1 MKIQLL
7 LCLLTAALGLIQ
19 AQTYVSEPIRSHQTW
34 TRQQSPYIIS
44 NDLFVAPNTI
54 LTIEAGTRVLF
65 SSEVKMHIE
74 GQIIAQG
81 TAKKKIIFE
90 GLNGNHWQGLFF
102 RRAIVDNDEA
112 IFTDTAMNVFEHT
125 TFKGKDW
132 NPIHLIQAENRN
144 IKLYNCEIIDCQTA
158 IQTEKQARI
167 IAKNTHIQKCY
178 RPLHVRITS
187 QLTFLDSKISDY
199 TLLLIG
205 GSITFNNN
213 IVKNALSRGSHS
225 GLMIWMTGGGVAT
238 IENNT
243 FINANNAAFTLYKT
257 TKRNTIVL
265 KNNIFKN
272 NKTHL
277 ALSCEFAKR
286 CKFIVQNNDFYEFES
301 CPIELFDNCQAAKD
315 TIMLDSNYFHK
326 LTVDEV
332 QHKLLKVPE
341 AIADL
346 QHYSTQIRVK
356 GLLSRKNKPTLRRD

>member
-1 MKIQLL
+1 MNIQLL
-7 LCLLTAALGLIQ
+7 TCLFLTTFSLIH
-19 AQTYVSEPIRSHQTW
+19 AQTYISEPISDNQTW
-34 TRQQSPYIIS
+34 TRQKSPYIIA
-44 NDLFVAPNTI
+44 NDLFIAPNTV
-54 LTIEAGTRVLF
+54 LNIEAGVRVLF
-65 SSEVKMHIE
+65 SSEVKMQIE
-74 GQIIAQG
+74 GQIIAKG

-90 GLNGNHWQGLFF
+90 GFNGHQWQGLFF
-102 RRAIVDNDEA
+102 RRAVVAHDNP
-112 IFTDTAMNVFEHT
+112 IFTDTAMNIFEHT
-125 TFKGKDW
+125 VFRGKKW

-144 IKLYNCEIIDCQTA
+144 IKLQHCEIIDCQTA
-158 IQTEKQARI
+158 IQTEKQARV
-167 IAKNTHIQKCY
+167 IAKNIHIRQCY

-187 QLTFLDSKISDY
+187 QLTFSHSQISDY

-205 GSITFNNN
+205 GSIIFNHN

-332 QHKLLKVPE
+332 QHKLLKVPDT
-341 AIADL
+341 IADL
-346 QHYSTQIRVK
+346 QNYSTQIRVK
-356 GLLSRKNKPTLRRD
+356 GLLQRRNKPTLRRD